1 MSAAAQKVRPKAA
14 PAAPELRRA
23 ATQDRA
29 ALSGSPRYLRASLRV
44 GGVNDPEERQA
55 EHAASVIASGGQ
67 YKVHDPGG
75 SGSLRA
81 AVAPPVADPGAEGRI
96 RRAVA
101 PAVTDPGGSVRRA
114 PSPAAG
120 APDAEAARRIEA
132 ARSAVARPLPAP
144 VKARLEHGFGHKL
157 DSVRVHSGPT
167 ARAAASAIGARAYPE
182 GNRITHGHGESEH
195 DLHLMAHEA
204 THVVQNRAAVPQP
217 PPARRTHAATGDIHR
232 AATGD
237 IHGAATGEI
246 RRAESEPA
254 TASGPIRR
262 FGIDTV
268 LDFLADKANLIPG
281 FRMFTIILGVNP
293 VNMSSVDRSA
303 ANVLRAVV
311 ELMPGGALIVSALD
325 KYGVFE
331 KAGAW
336 VSQQIDTL
344 GLVGASI
351 GHAVSEFIDSLHW
364 RDALHPGDVWDRAKR
379 IFTDPID
386 RIIAFIHTLVDGV
399 IQFVKDAVLR
409 PLADLASKTRAWDL
423 LIALLGKNPIT
434 GDPVPQTA
442 ETLIGGF
449 MKLIGQE
456 EVWQNMQKSHAV
468 ARAFAWFRNAMATV
482 VAFAMELPGL
492 FLAALKSFSISDLLD
507 LPGAIGRVLGMFGDF
522 AGRFIAWAADA
533 VWKLLEIIFDVVS
546 PAAWGYIKKTG
557 AALKSILK
565 NPLPFVHNLVHAG
578 KLAFQNFA
586 DHIGAHLKTG
596 LIEWLTGAM
605 TGVYI
610 PKAFSLIEMGKFALS
625 VLGITWAQIRG
636 KIVKALGPTGEKIM
650 AGLEKTFDVVVALVT
665 GGPAAAWEVIKD
677 SLTNLKDMVV
687 DGVIGF
693 VTDTIVK
700 KAIPKIVS
708 MFIPG
713 AGFISAILSIYD
725 TVMVFVQKLS
735 KIIAAVTAFI
745 DSIVSIAAG
754 LVESAAQK
762 VESTLA
768 SLLSLAISFLAGFL
782 GLGNIATKIKEVIE
796 KVRAVV
802 DKALDKAIGWIVGKA
817 KALFGKLF
825 GGKEDKRSDE
835 DKQRDLAKAVTELKP
850 QVDRLVRKGIPRF
863 LLAARLLL
871 WKRQYKLTALTMDAT
886 GIVATIN
893 PTATV
898 YDIVEVNTG
907 TALEPIL
914 QRAETRFLGGAAGTP
929 TLAAAQSSIAAG
941 DPAPQKLTQ
950 IELITLL
957 RDIRQNRLPVR
968 MTQTG
973 RQQYPRQAITDPA
986 VQDYTVQV
994 SGRPLPNVTSVPGQ
1008 LASMQN
1014 VYVREAGRYMYS
1026 RDETSRLIVPPI
1038 PEGGRPMPLPVNV
1051 ALRGNEGLSAIG
1063 GLSDVEVARHL
1074 GNLPANR
1081 VARALVDMGEAT
1093 SEQAIIGRMAG
1104 MATGYSAAAG
1114 SFGNPATGTP
1124 RQIASAETVRRGSYA
1139 VIFQRLRAALN
1150 NPNSRLIGPQGD
1162 QQLVQLAQAF
1172 EQWLNTALNAVGEVH
1187 DTGEARRVAEELEGR
1202 LVAFLQSQ
1210 QPR

>member
-1 MSAAAQKVRPKAA
+1 MSSVAQKVRPKAA
-14 PAAPELRRA
+14 PPAPDLRRA

-29 ALSGSPRYLRASLRV
+29 VLSGSPRYLRASLRV

-55 EHAASVIASGGQ
+55 EHAASVVASGGQ

-75 SGSLRA
+75 SASLRA
-81 AVAPPVADPGAEGRI
+81 AVAPPVADPAADGRV

-101 PAVTDPGGSVRRA
+101 PPVTDPGGVIRRA
-114 PSPAAG
+114 PSPMAG
-120 APDAEAARRIEA
+120 PSDAEAARRIDA
-132 ARSAVARPLPAP
+132 ARSAVAKPLPAP
-144 VKARLEHGFGHKL
+144 VKARLEHGFGHKM
-157 DSVRVHSGPT
+157 DGVRVHTGPT
-167 ARAAASAIGARAYPE
+167 ARAAASAIGARAYTE
-182 GNRITHGHGESEH
+182 GNRITLGHGESEH

-217 PPARRTHAATGDIHR
+217 PTARRAHAE
-232 AATGD
+232 
-237 IHGAATGEI
+237 TGEV
-246 RRAESEPA
+246 RRAEAEPA
-254 TASGPIRR
+254 AASGPIRR

-268 LDFLADKANLIPG
+268 LDFLADKANMIPG

-325 KYGVFE
+325 KYGVFK

-399 IQFVKDAVLR
+399 IQFVKDAVLH
-409 PLADLASKTRAWDL
+409 PLAELASKTRAWDL

-456 EVWQNMQKSHAV
+456 DVWQNMQKSHAV
-468 ARAFAWFRNAMATV
+468 ARAFAWFKNAMATV

-586 DHIGAHLKTG
+586 DHIGTHLKTG
-596 LIEWLTGAM
+596 LIDWLTGAI

-754 LVESAAQK
+754 MVESAAQK

-782 GLGNIATKIKEVIE
+782 GLGNIAAKIKEVIE
-796 KVRAVV
+796 KVRAMV
-802 DKALDKAIGWIVGKA
+802 DKALDKAIGWVVGKA
-817 KALFGKLF
+817 KLLFGGLFGKGDKDDKRTDDQKKADLDK
-825 GGKEDKRSDE
+825 GMAEADAVLAKED
-835 DKQRDLAKAVTELKP
+835 
-850 QVDRLVRKGIPRF
+850 
-863 LLAARLLL
+863 
-871 WKRQYKLTALTMDAT
+871 
-886 GIVATIN
+886 
-893 PTATV
+893 
-898 YDIVEVNTG
+898 
-907 TALEPIL
+907 
-914 QRAETRFLGGAAGTP
+914 
-929 TLAAAQSSIAAG
+929 
-941 DPAPQKLTQ
+941 
-950 IELITLL
+950 
-957 RDIRQNRLPVR
+957 
-968 MTQTG
+968 
-973 RQQYPRQAITDPA
+973 
-986 VQDYTVQV
+986 
-994 SGRPLPNVTSVPGQ
+994 
-1008 LASMQN
+1008 
-1014 VYVREAGRYMYS
+1014 
-1026 RDETSRLIVPPI
+1026 
-1038 PEGGRPMPLPVNV
+1038 
-1051 ALRGNEGLSAIG
+1051 
-1063 GLSDVEVARHL
+1063 
-1074 GNLPANR
+1074 
-1081 VARALVDMGEAT
+1081 AT
-1093 SEQAIIGRMAG
+1093 SEQVAKQLPVIQKKYKLTSLTVVKEADDESSETDHIEGTVNPAAKLPPRRKTKSRGVVAVSVKSTKPPGRSTVGALPVPTDPKAWGADPAG
-1104 MATGYSAAAG
+1104 PDQQASRGSWRVYEHLVGTAVEQAAG
-1114 SFGNPATGTP
+1114 VKVSAGSLPARADIPRPGDQPILLSQALLGLPADKKTIKDEDPRNRKKPDFVLLKDGVIEVFEATLDVRFDKRRTGSGTVESSHKIQ
-1124 RQIASAETVRRGSYA
+1124 QITYDLEAL
-1139 VIFQRLRAALN
+1139 QRLYPGVPIIYSLVTPEPITEEIREAINKVLMGTRAN
-1150 NPNSRLIGPQGD
+1150 
-1162 QQLVQLAQAF
+1162 VQVN
-1172 EQWLNTALNAVGEVH
+1172 W
-1187 DTGEARRVAEELEGR
+1187 R
-1202 LVAFLQSQ
+1202 S
-1210 QPR
+1210 